1 MARAPLRVFY
11 SYSHHDRRMLE
22 RLYAHMVMLR
32 REGLI
37 TEWYDGAIDAGS
49 EWRDEIAR
57 ELEAADVIVL
67 LVSADFLVS
76 EFCYEHEMR
85 RAVERAH
92 QGDALVIGV
101 MLRAVDGW
109 ERTPF
114 AEFQVV
120 PQDGRPIS
128 KWSNADDAYK
138 HVVERI
144 RAALGERLD
153 AGRRAPSP
161 ARRSPAGGRREAAA
175 AQPAHREPR
184 PQATPPADDDVLS
197 EAELAMLTQIAD
209 PEQREMQRLQMIMQK
224 QALLASSLTNL
235 ATMRHDMRKA
245 VSQNLRA

>member
-1 MARAPLRVFY
+1 
-11 SYSHHDRRMLE
+11 
-22 RLYAHMVMLR
+22 
-32 REGLI
+32 
-37 TEWYDGAIDAGS
+37 
-49 EWRDEIAR
+49 
-57 ELEAADVIVL
+57 
-67 LVSADFLVS
+67 
-76 EFCYEHEMR
+76 MR

-128 KWSNADDAYK
+128 KWSDADDAYK

-144 RAALGERLD
+144 RAALGDRLD
-153 AGRRAPSP
+153 AGSRAPSP

-175 AQPAHREPR
+175 AQPARR
-184 PQATPPADDDVLS
+184 QRRSQATPPVDDDVLS
-197 EAELAMLTQIAD
+197 EAELAMLARIAD

-224 QALLASSLTNL
+224 QALLSSSLTNL
-235 ATMRHDMRKA
+235 ASMRRDMLNA
-245 VSQNLRA
+245 VAQNLRA